1 MPVNMDIYNQPFEYK
16 GMTVYIQPLNF
27 ENINQQNLETFEQQR
42 LVMMVNNSEL
52 STEDK
57 QTRFHEIFSKMT
69 EYTIRGVSGSIR
81 KIITPEGVEVTD
93 PSHHYEFVKGA
104 ERQFYDSLRKHVENV
119 QKGIPEKTVSTNCSE
134 CNHSYDTP
142 FTFDQ
147 ANFFAFAS

>member
-1 MPVNMDIYNQPFEYK
+1 M
-16 GMTVYIQPLNF
+16 G
-27 ENINQQNLETFEQQR
+27 NLSI
-42 LVMMVNNSEL
+42 L
-52 STEDK
+52 K
-57 QTRFHEIFSKMT
+57 RFYDRI
-69 EYTIRGVSGSIR
+69 IR

-147 ANFFAFAS
+147 ANFFEFAS